1 MSFIPTNRPSP
12 PAGSVWVGRS
22 NCRYDA
28 IEGTIIH
35 DAGFMSEKSCQCQYP
50 RGMTEETLTANFRTA
65 NAAAIQDAIREYNLE
80 TEEVD
85 ALNAEIARLIAN
97 GVDYAFLRRDEDK
110 IRRMHI
116 DPQHRRMYNIVRE
129 LRWSTDKKDNDGGI
143 YVLKKKTYV
152 NPPDITDVLWKYA
165 N

>member
-1 MSFIPTNRPSP
+1 
-12 PAGSVWVGRS
+12 
-22 NCRYDA
+22 
-28 IEGTIIH
+28 
-35 DAGFMSEKSCQCQYP
+35 
-50 RGMTEETLTANFRTA
+50 MTEETLTANFRTA

-116 DPQHRRMYNIVRE
+116 DPQHRRTYNIVRE
-129 LRWSTDKKDNDGGI
+129 LRWSTDKKDNDGGV

-152 NPPDITDVLWKYA
+152 NPPDIVDVLWKYA